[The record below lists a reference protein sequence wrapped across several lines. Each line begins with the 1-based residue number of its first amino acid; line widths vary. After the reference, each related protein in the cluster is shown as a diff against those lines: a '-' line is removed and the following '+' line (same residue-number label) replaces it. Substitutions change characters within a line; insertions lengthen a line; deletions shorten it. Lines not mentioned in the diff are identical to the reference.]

1 MQISGLPV
9 TTAID
14 NNAVFAVE
22 NNNVTNK
29 TTFGSIVSNAIV
41 CEVVNVS
48 IPAYAAAPGGVRGG
62 IVGTNIT
69 KAGYTPISATIN
81 TLLPGVN
88 ERIDVMIDTSGNS
101 DMLRCITYHTYNV
114 ATTAM
119 TLPVLVVYLRDN

>member
-9 TTAID
+9 TTTID

-22 NNNVTNK
+22 TDNVTNK
-29 TTFGSIVSNAIV
+29 TTFSSMVSNAIV

-48 IPAYAAAPGGVRGG
+48 IPAYAAASGGVRGG
-62 IVGTNIT
+62 YVDTNIT

-81 TLLPGVN
+81 ALLPGVN

-101 DMLRCITYHTYNV
+101 DILRCITYHTYNV
-114 ATTAM
+114 ATTAR
-119 TLPVLVVYLRDN
+119 TLPVNVVYVKTT

>member
-9 TTAID
+9 TTTID

-22 NNNVTNK
+22 TDNVTNK
-29 TTFGSIVSNAIV
+29 TTFSSIVSNAIV
-41 CEVVNVS
+41 CEVKNIS
-48 IPAYAAAPGGVRGG
+48 IPAYSAASGGVRAGY
-62 IVGTNIT
+62 VDTNIT
-69 KAGYTPISATIN
+69 KTGYTPVSATIN
-81 TLLPGVN
+81 ALLPGVN

-119 TLPVLVVYLRDN
+119 TLPVLVVYLRDY

>member
-9 TTAID
+9 TTSID

-29 TTFGSIVSNAIV
+29 TTFSSIVSNAIV
-41 CEVVNVS
+41 CEVVNIS
-48 IPAYAAAPGGVRGG
+48 IPAYSAASGGVRAGY
-62 IVGTNIT
+62 VDTNIT
-69 KAGYTPISATIN
+69 KSGYTPISATIN
-81 TLLPGVN
+81 ALLPGVN
-88 ERIDVMIDTSGNS
+88 ERIDVMIDTSGSS